1 MLYEVITSYDVGA
14 HLNIVLVSVP
24 EGEDKIE
31 KYPVMFRAADLVLIT
46 KTDLLPYF
54 DFSVD
59 RAKAAARKLVIT
71 SYSIHY
77 TKLYDDALLV
87 TLRGVYYTKTPYGT
101 QKVPKNEAKMVLKSW
116 QSFESVKRINSDEG
130 MAPLGVGLELSLT
143 GALSTL
149 HVGDKLRLLVTV
161 DGQPKADVAVAY
173 GERVIGASDAEGHI
187 NVKIRE
193 PGLQHVR
200 ASYTVA
206 GDGTLCDSIVH
217 ATELNLE
224 SYNFV

>member
-1 MLYEVITSYDVGA
+1 MEVTIMRPMLRILFQFLLLTTAIGA
-14 HLNIVLVSVP
+14 HDIWIDENATVHYGHDRTQEQHGAQRII
-24 EGEDKIE
+24 GEDEVAQRLCK
-31 KYPVMFRAADLVLIT
+31 MG
-46 KTDLLPYF
+46 
-54 DFSVD
+54 D
-59 RAKAAARKLVIT
+59 RLSNEA
-71 SYSIHY
+71 SPNC
-77 TKLYDDALLV
+77 DALLV

-161 DGQPKADVAVAY
+161 DGVPKADVAVAY

-193 PGLQHVR
+193 AGLQHVR

-224 SYNFV
+224 ISE